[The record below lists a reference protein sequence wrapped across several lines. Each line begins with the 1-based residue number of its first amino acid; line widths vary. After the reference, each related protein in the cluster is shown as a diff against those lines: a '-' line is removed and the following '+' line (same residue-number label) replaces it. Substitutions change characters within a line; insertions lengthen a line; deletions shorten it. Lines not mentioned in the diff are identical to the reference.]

1 MKACWCYTFVWNVA
15 TIWFPHWFTPGS
27 LDNHN
32 TVLVNLTSALY
43 CDLLSCLAR
52 TRHYDQIWSRLFE
65 SSARIFLFWHC
76 LWMPPI
82 ISKPRYRRL
91 TWLWQVSMHEMVICS
106 DAPKTSLISM
116 PVDWL
121 LVYYMM
127 LGLKFPGTI
136 QCNSIPCPNIFEQI
150 VIIYLPHYVLN

>member
-76 LWMPPI
+76 LWMPPLYPSRDIAGWLDFDRFLCMRWLYAVMHQKQAWSLCQLIGCWYI
-82 ISKPRYRRL
+82 IWCWALNFLVLSNVIVSHVPIFSNK
-91 TWLWQVSMHEMVICS
+91 LW
-106 DAPKTSLISM
+106 
-116 PVDWL
+116 
-121 LVYYMM
+121 
-127 LGLKFPGTI
+127 
-136 QCNSIPCPNIFEQI
+136 
-150 VIIYLPHYVLN
+150 